1 MPGTLPASHQIR
13 SSCTTILLIDDDQ
26 QDLMYWSDA
35 VRKLGKNYTVL
46 TAQDRKSGLAIC
58 KDRTVDCV
66 LLDLDMPESG
76 FEILLELVPD
86 PKHPKIAVLILTR
99 LVYPTLCEIAKL
111 HGAQGWCV
119 KRDTSAE
126 QLDNAIQE
134 AVVSIN
140 SQQ

>member
-1 MPGTLPASHQIR
+1 MLVTHPEPDQKR

-26 QDLMYWSDA
+26 RDVIYWSDA

-46 TAQDRKSGLAIC
+46 TALDRKSALAIC

-76 FEILLELVPD
+76 FDLLLELVPD
-86 PKHPKIAVLILTR
+86 P
-99 LVYPTLCEIAKL
+99 CEIAKL

-140 SQQ
+140 SRQ